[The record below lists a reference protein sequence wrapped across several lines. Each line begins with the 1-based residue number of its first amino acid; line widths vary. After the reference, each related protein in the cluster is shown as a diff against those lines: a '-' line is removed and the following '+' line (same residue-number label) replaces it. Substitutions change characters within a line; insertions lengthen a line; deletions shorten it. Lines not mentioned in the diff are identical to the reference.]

1 LILKDKIKKYL
12 SLFFIYIKKIFKIEQ
27 KNYYEN
33 FFIRLPATHRL
44 PIYQLIHPKYDRFL
58 PHLVKYITGNKVVV
72 DVGANCGDTLA
83 GLVEKNQN
91 LHFLCIEPDQ
101 YFYDLMQKNIEL
113 IKVKYPSV
121 KIATVKSLVGKS
133 FSNISLVGEG
143 STKHAVVG
151 DGQLKTKSLDDILM
165 EVSLPPVA
173 LLKTDVDG
181 FDFDVIDSSRGL
193 LNEQQPM
200 IFFECQIDFE
210 YQKKGFETTISD
222 LKYLGYVN
230 WTIFDNFGE
239 MILRTADIEQIH
251 YLIKYAWQQQNMQT
265 TRTIYYYDIL
275 ACGQNDVAL
284 IDNVLADYSLKAS
297 KVANEN
303 SI

>member
-1 LILKDKIKKYL
+1 MILKNKLIKYFKFFLIYL
-12 SLFFIYIKKIFKIEQ
+12 KKLLRIEQ
-27 KNYYEN
+27 KNHYKN
-33 FFIRLPATHRL
+33 FFIRLPPNHRL

-58 PHLVKYITGNKVVV
+58 PHLVKYINGNKAIV
-72 DVGANCGDTLA
+72 DVGANCGDSLA
-83 GLVEKNQN
+83 GLVEKNPN
-91 LHFLCIEPDQ
+91 LHFLCIEPDN
-101 YFYDLMQKNIEL
+101 YFYDLMIKNIEL

-121 KIATVKSLVGKS
+121 KIETVKSLVGKS
-133 FSNISLVGEG
+133 FSNVSLVGEG
-143 STKHAVVG
+143 GTKHAVVG
-151 DGQLKTKSLDDILM
+151 DGQLRTKSLDDILM
-165 EVSLPPVA
+165 DVSLPPVA

-181 FDFDVIDSSRGL
+181 FDFDVIDSSRKL
-193 LNEQQPM
+193 LIEQQPI

-239 MILRTADIEQIH
+239 VILRTADIEQIY
-251 YLIKYAWQQQNMQT
+251 YLIKYAWQQRNMQT

-275 ACGQNDVAL
+275 ACGQNDVAF